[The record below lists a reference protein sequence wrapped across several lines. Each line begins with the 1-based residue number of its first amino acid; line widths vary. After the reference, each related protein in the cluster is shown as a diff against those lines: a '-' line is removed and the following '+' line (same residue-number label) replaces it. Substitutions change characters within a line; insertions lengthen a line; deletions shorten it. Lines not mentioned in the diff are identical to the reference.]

1 MRRLVRIETAFLAGA
16 IEAQRSH
23 EEIFH
28 PDDIQPG
35 REGESQLLGAGLL
48 GRTQA
53 LLRLARYDA
62 HLSRRYYRAIAE
74 LGRLRKL
81 ERAAE
86 QYRES
91 KTTKQSQYPE
101 PYDESA
107 RYRPPPGPQGWTPT
121 GGDGPHSRPPPQPP
135 ILPRP
140 PAPTPPIVDD
150 PQLTAYKKQTNKI
163 QANPSRIRSIR
174 RTEADPPLKDQSATP
189 DQLKPKQTTTN
200 CRASQP
206 TRLPRET
213 CASTLE
219 PPSETCASTPSPIH
233 PAILEKKDSP
243 IPKNRAFPDNQRTSG
258 VVSEQRTGAR
268 RSA

>member
-1 MRRLVRIETAFLAGA
+1 MATKAQIKANRENAKKSTGPRTAEGKERVSLNALKHGLLAQDAVLPSEDPAEFDRQLRDLEHDLRPENSLEFELVRQIADAQWRMRRLVRIETAFLAGA

-28 PDDIQPG
+28 PDNIQPG

-53 LLRLARYDA
+53 LLHLARYDA
-62 HLSRRYYRAIAE
+62 HLGRRYYRAIAE

-101 PYDESA
+101 PYEESP
-107 RYRPPPGPQGWTPT
+107 RYKPSPGPQGWTPT

-140 PAPTPPIVDD
+140 PAPSAAPAQPIVED
-150 PQLTAYKKQTNKI
+150 PQRTTDKKPN
-163 QANPSRIRSIR
+163 
-174 RTEADPPLKDQSATP
+174 
-189 DQLKPKQTTTN
+189 
-200 CRASQP
+200 
-206 TRLPRET
+206 
-213 CASTLE
+213 E
-219 PPSETCASTPSPIH
+219 P
-233 PAILEKKDSP
+233 
-243 IPKNRAFPDNQRTSG
+243 NSG
-258 VVSEQRTGAR
+258 
-268 RSA
+268 

>member
-1 MRRLVRIETAFLAGA
+1 MATKAQIKANRENAKKSTGPRTEEGKARVSLNALKHGLLARDAVLPEEDPAEFDRQLRDLEHDLRPENSLEFELVRQIADAQWRMRRLVRIETAFLSGA
-16 IEAQRSH
+16 IEAQRRH

-48 GRTQA
+48 DRTQA
-53 LLRLARYDA
+53 LLHLARYDA
-62 HLSRRYYRAIAE
+62 HLGRRYYRAIAE

-101 PYDESA
+101 PYEESA
-107 RYRPPPGPQGWTPT
+107 RYKPPPGPQDWQPR
-121 GGDGPHSRPPPQPP
+121 PHSRPPPQPP

-150 PQLTAYKKQTNKI
+150 PQLMSHEKPNKP
-163 QANPSRIRSIR
+163 NSS
-174 RTEADPPLKDQSATP
+174 
-189 DQLKPKQTTTN
+189 
-200 CRASQP
+200 
-206 TRLPRET
+206 
-213 CASTLE
+213 
-219 PPSETCASTPSPIH
+219 
-233 PAILEKKDSP
+233 
-243 IPKNRAFPDNQRTSG
+243 
-258 VVSEQRTGAR
+258 
-268 RSA
+268 

>member
-1 MRRLVRIETAFLAGA
+1 MPKKATKAQIRANRENAKKSTGPRTEEGKARVSLNALKHGLLARDAVLPSEDPAEFDRQLRDLEHDLRPENSLEFELVRQIADAQWRMRRLVRIETAFLSATLD
-16 IEAQRSH
+16 AQRQH

-28 PDDIQPG
+28 PEKIRPG

-53 LLRLARYDA
+53 LLHLARYDA

-101 PYDESA
+101 PYEESA
-107 RYRPPPGPQGWTPT
+107 RYKPSPGPQGWQP
-121 GGDGPHSRPPPQPP
+121 GPHSRPPPQPP

-140 PAPTPPIVDD
+140 PAPTPPIVDE
-150 PQLTAYKKQTNKI
+150 PQLTAYKKPN
-163 QANPSRIRSIR
+163 
-174 RTEADPPLKDQSATP
+174 
-189 DQLKPKQTTTN
+189 
-200 CRASQP
+200 
-206 TRLPRET
+206 
-213 CASTLE
+213 E
-219 PPSETCASTPSPIH
+219 PNSS
-233 PAILEKKDSP
+233 
-243 IPKNRAFPDNQRTSG
+243 
-258 VVSEQRTGAR
+258 
-268 RSA
+268 

>member
-1 MRRLVRIETAFLAGA
+1 MPKKATKAQIRANRENAKKSTGPRTEEGKARVSLNALKHGLLARDAVLPSEDPAEFDRQLRELENDLRPENSLEFELVRQIADAQWRMRRLVRIETAFLSGA

-28 PDDIQPG
+28 PDNIQPG

-53 LLRLARYDA
+53 LLHLARYDA

-91 KTTKQSQYPE
+91 KTTKQSHYPE
-101 PYDESA
+101 PYEESA
-107 RYRPPPGPQGWTPT
+107 RYKPSPGPQGWTPT

-150 PQLTAYKKQTNKI
+150 PQLTADK
-163 QANPSRIRSIR
+163 NP
-174 RTEADPPLKDQSATP
+174 
-189 DQLKPKQTTTN
+189 N
-200 CRASQP
+200 
-206 TRLPRET
+206 
-213 CASTLE
+213 E
-219 PPSETCASTPSPIH
+219 PNSS
-233 PAILEKKDSP
+233 
-243 IPKNRAFPDNQRTSG
+243 
-258 VVSEQRTGAR
+258 
-268 RSA
+268 

>member
-1 MRRLVRIETAFLAGA
+1 MATKAQIKANRENSKKSTGPRTEEGKARVSLNALKHGLLARDAVLPSEDPAEFDRQLRDLENDLRPENSLEFELVRQIADAQWRMRRLVRIETAFLAGA

-23 EEIFH
+23 EEIFN
-28 PDDIQPG
+28 PDNIQPG

-53 LLRLARYDA
+53 LLHLARYDA

-86 QYRES
+86 QHRES

-101 PYDESA
+101 PYEESA
-107 RYRPPPGPQGWTPT
+107 RYKPSPSSQGWQP
-121 GGDGPHSRPPPQPP
+121 GPHSRPPPQPP

-150 PQLTAYKKQTNKI
+150 PQLTADKKPN
-163 QANPSRIRSIR
+163 
-174 RTEADPPLKDQSATP
+174 
-189 DQLKPKQTTTN
+189 
-200 CRASQP
+200 
-206 TRLPRET
+206 
-213 CASTLE
+213 E
-219 PPSETCASTPSPIH
+219 P
-233 PAILEKKDSP
+233 
-243 IPKNRAFPDNQRTSG
+243 NTS
-258 VVSEQRTGAR
+258 
-268 RSA
+268 

>member
-1 MRRLVRIETAFLAGA
+1 MTTKAQIKANRENAKKSTGPRTEEGKARVSLNALKHGLLARDAVLPSEDPAEFDRQLRDLEHDLRPENSLEFELVRQIADAQWRMRRLVRIETAFLAGA
-16 IEAQRSH
+16 IEARRSH
-23 EEIFH
+23 EEIFN
-28 PDDIQPG
+28 PDNIQPG

-53 LLRLARYDA
+53 LLHLARYDA

-101 PYDESA
+101 PYEESA
-107 RYRPPPGPQGWTPT
+107 RYRPSPDPQGWQP
-121 GGDGPHSRPPPQPP
+121 GRHSRPPPQPP

-150 PQLTAYKKQTNKI
+150 PQLTAYKKPN
-163 QANPSRIRSIR
+163 
-174 RTEADPPLKDQSATP
+174 
-189 DQLKPKQTTTN
+189 
-200 CRASQP
+200 
-206 TRLPRET
+206 
-213 CASTLE
+213 E
-219 PPSETCASTPSPIH
+219 PNSS
-233 PAILEKKDSP
+233 
-243 IPKNRAFPDNQRTSG
+243 
-258 VVSEQRTGAR
+258 
-268 RSA
+268 

>member
-1 MRRLVRIETAFLAGA
+1 MATKAQIKANRENAKKSTGPRTEEGKARVSLNALKHGLLARDAVLPEEDPAEFDRQLRDLERDLRPENSLECELVRQIADAQWRMRRLVRIETAFLSAA
-16 IEAQRSH
+16 IDAQRQH

-28 PDDIQPG
+28 PGDIQPG

-53 LLRLARYDA
+53 LLHLARYDA

-101 PYDESA
+101 PYEESA
-107 RYRPPPGPQGWTPT
+107 RYRPSPDPQGWQP
-121 GGDGPHSRPPPQPP
+121 GRHSRPPPQPP

-150 PQLTAYKKQTNKI
+150 PQLTAYKKQN
-163 QANPSRIRSIR
+163 
-174 RTEADPPLKDQSATP
+174 
-189 DQLKPKQTTTN
+189 
-200 CRASQP
+200 
-206 TRLPRET
+206 
-213 CASTLE
+213 
-219 PPSETCASTPSPIH
+219 
-233 PAILEKKDSP
+233 
-243 IPKNRAFPDNQRTSG
+243 
-258 VVSEQRTGAR
+258 EQN
-268 RSA
+268 SS

>member
-1 MRRLVRIETAFLAGA
+1 MAKKTTKAQIKANRENAKKSTGPRTAEGKARVSLNALKHGLLARDAVLPEEDPAEFDRQLRDLEHDLRPENSLEFELVRQIADAQWRMRRLVRIETAFLSAA
-16 IEAQRSH
+16 IGAQRQH

-28 PDDIQPG
+28 PGDIQPG

-53 LLRLARYDA
+53 PLHLARYDA

-101 PYDESA
+101 PYEESA
-107 RYRPPPGPQGWTPT
+107 RYRPSPGPQDWQPR
-121 GGDGPHSRPPPQPP
+121 PHSRPPPQPP

-150 PQLTAYKKQTNKI
+150 PQLTTDK
-163 QANPSRIRSIR
+163 NPN
-174 RTEADPPLKDQSATP
+174 EP
-189 DQLKPKQTTTN
+189 N
-200 CRASQP
+200 
-206 TRLPRET
+206 
-213 CASTLE
+213 ST
-219 PPSETCASTPSPIH
+219 
-233 PAILEKKDSP
+233 
-243 IPKNRAFPDNQRTSG
+243 
-258 VVSEQRTGAR
+258 
-268 RSA
+268 

>member
-1 MRRLVRIETAFLAGA
+1 MATKAQIKANRENAKKSTGPRTEEGKARVSLNALKHGLLARDAVLPEEDPAEFDRQLRDLEHDLRPRNSLEFELVRQIADAQWRMRRLVRIETAFLAGA

-28 PDDIQPG
+28 PDNIQPG

-53 LLRLARYDA
+53 LLHLARYDA

-86 QYRES
+86 QYREN

-101 PYDESA
+101 PYEESA
-107 RYRPPPGPQGWTPT
+107 RYKPSPSSQGWQP
-121 GGDGPHSRPPPQPP
+121 GPHSRPPPQPP

-150 PQLTAYKKQTNKI
+150 PQLTAHKKPN
-163 QANPSRIRSIR
+163 
-174 RTEADPPLKDQSATP
+174 
-189 DQLKPKQTTTN
+189 
-200 CRASQP
+200 
-206 TRLPRET
+206 
-213 CASTLE
+213 E
-219 PPSETCASTPSPIH
+219 PNSS
-233 PAILEKKDSP
+233 
-243 IPKNRAFPDNQRTSG
+243 
-258 VVSEQRTGAR
+258 
-268 RSA
+268 